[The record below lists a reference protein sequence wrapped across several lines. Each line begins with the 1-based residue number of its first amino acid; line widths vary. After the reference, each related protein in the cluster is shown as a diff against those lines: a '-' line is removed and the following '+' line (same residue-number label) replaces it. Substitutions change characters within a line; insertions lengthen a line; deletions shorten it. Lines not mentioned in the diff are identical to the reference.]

1 MGRSLL
7 PVGQEMGTKMV
18 NSVVGEK
25 KQVILVG
32 GMGTALWSKEVLK
45 DGVLMANRVGQI
57 EIQSYKLVS
66 TVSPQRSWVLGSL
79 GSPLGLLVLIN
90 MLTSGI
96 LENTKYFQG
105 LCPELCSLT
114 YKYVQMSFGLVRI

>member
-1 MGRSLL
+1 MHQAPRKIKMGRSLL

-45 DGVLMANRVGQI
+45 DGV
-57 EIQSYKLVS
+57 
-66 TVSPQRSWVLGSL
+66 
-79 GSPLGLLVLIN
+79 
-90 MLTSGI
+90 
-96 LENTKYFQG
+96 
-105 LCPELCSLT
+105 
-114 YKYVQMSFGLVRI
+114 